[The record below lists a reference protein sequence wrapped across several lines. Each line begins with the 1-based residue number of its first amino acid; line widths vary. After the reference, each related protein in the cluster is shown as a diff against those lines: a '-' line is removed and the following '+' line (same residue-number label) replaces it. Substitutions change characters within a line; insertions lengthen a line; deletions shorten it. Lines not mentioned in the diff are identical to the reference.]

1 MPGLT
6 RPGQGGAHGISR
18 RWNTSIGEHVIALA
32 LSPDASLVVAA
43 PSEGNPVVIDA
54 ESGSLVASLPEQG
67 DGTLCLAWDGAGR
80 HLAAGGKDGS
90 LLIFRDRDWA
100 NPVRASH
107 GGAWVESVAWHA
119 VTGHVAA
126 SYGKSVAVW
135 SGTGDC
141 VVRFPDHS
149 STVSAI
155 AWRPRSDTLGAAA
168 YGGISL
174 WSLSRPAAPRMFAW
188 KGSPLCLSWSADGS
202 MLAHGNQD
210 STVHFWYASTGQDL
224 QMTGYERKVREIDW
238 SPSGHFLA
246 TGGGP
251 AICIWNCGRKGGP
264 AGSTPLMLS
273 CHVSHLNQIRYQPT
287 GGYIAAAGSDGKLS
301 IWSVS
306 SSPKK
311 PSAVHDFR
319 GSEVT
324 AISWSARGEALVAA
338 GSSGELCLFRVL

>member
-1 MPGLT
+1 MPGVT
-6 RPGQGGAHGISR
+6 GARGWSGKISK
-18 RWNTSIGEHVIALA
+18 RWESGLREHVIALA
-32 LSPDASLVVAA
+32 VSPDSSLVAAA
-43 PSEGNPVVIDA
+43 PSTGNAVVIDMQG
-54 ESGSLVASLPEQG
+54 GSPVASLPDQG
-67 DGTLCLAWDGAGR
+67 DGTLCLGWDSSGR

-100 NPVRASH
+100 NPVRVCP

-119 VTGHVAA
+119 VTGHVASA
-126 SYGKSVAVW
+126 SGKRVAVW
-135 SGTGDC
+135 SEAGDA
-141 VVRFPDHS
+141 VARFPDHP

-155 AWRPRSDTLGAAA
+155 AWRPRSDTLAAAA

-174 WSLSRPAAPRMFAW
+174 WSISHPASPRLFAW
-188 KGSPLCLSWSADGS
+188 KGSPLSLAWSADGS

-210 STVHFWYASTGQDL
+210 STVHFWYALSGEDL

-273 CHVSHLNQIRYQPT
+273 CHESHLNLVRYQPT
-287 GGYIAAAGSDGKLS
+287 GGYLAAGGSDGRLS
-301 IWSVS
+301 LWSVS

-324 AISWSARGEALVAA
+324 ALSWSARGEALVAG
-338 GSSGELCLFRVL
+338 GSSGEICLLRVA